1 MIRREENCTCVPS
14 WVSTSTVTFWNVS
27 MKVKSLV
34 LVMSVTLICIVLLR
48 TVNNSE
54 SKTDFKEEGLFW
66 PQLHF
71 LLPQRCHGGSNKTMA
86 CSHTHITTDAALTL
100 HLFLPLYP
108 VYQKKTKKSGFPGG
122 SVMRSLPA
130 NSGDSFDPW
139 SGKIPSAVGQLSPW
153 SRTREPQP
161 EKACTKT
168 QHSRN

>member
-1 MIRREENCTCVPS
+1 
-14 WVSTSTVTFWNVS
+14 
-27 MKVKSLV
+27 
-34 LVMSVTLICIVLLR
+34 MSVTLICIVLLR